1 MMPEIVDEEGV
12 TEVPHFKVIYNDQT
26 HYDGNGSDWATLKDA
41 LGEQLAAVVDA
52 GATHSTSHALDV
64 FDHADED
71 DANFVEAIQAAG
83 ELGEVTDL
91 TEIDY
96 VLPDQATSAE

>member
-1 MMPEIVDEEGV
+1 M
-12 TEVPHFKVIYNDQT
+12 
-26 HYDGNGSDWATLKDA
+26 
-41 LGEQLAAVVDA
+41 
-52 GATHSTSHALDV
+52 